1 MKFIVKECPKCHAP
15 IEEQSR
21 FCSHCGTAV
30 LLDDEATRSKYTYQ
44 KVDDAR
50 IREADVKEKIRLK
63 ELEIEHMKL
72 QDEIHQ
78 RKQTLQMRLA
88 LVISFFAVLLVLLLM
103 YAFVIWMLVDCI
115 RRKLKRKVLWVLL
128 VFLGVAFTV
137 TVGNQIGFKFMIGL
151 MFQNS
156 TVDAD
161 PYIKAVVTKLVVP
174 VGAIVYFFLRKK
186 YTINSE
192 TEAGVIPEIG
202 DEETA

>member
-103 YAFVIWMLVDCI
+103 YAFVKNQLGLPDDTYA
-115 RRKLKRKVLWVLL
+115 VL
-128 VFLGVAFTV
+128 AF
-137 TVGNQIGFKFMIGL
+137 FMIIAMCIIL
-151 MFQNS
+151 PFVFRRQ
-156 TVDAD
+156 
-161 PYIKAVVTKLVVP
+161 K
-174 VGAIVYFFLRKK
+174 
-186 YTINSE
+186 
-192 TEAGVIPEIG
+192 
-202 DEETA
+202 